1 MRVLAIDLGA
11 RRIGLALSDPTGTVA
26 RPWRTLESRGSIEE
40 DAASIASI
48 IDELHADDDGLS
60 AAVVGLPVRLD
71 GSPNDQTPRTRAFAA
86 RLAARVRT
94 PIVLQDER
102 LTSRE
107 AERRLA
113 LGEKDWRR
121 RKEKL
126 DAAAAA
132 VILEDYLAS
141 AERGGGR

>member
-26 RPWRTLESRGSIEE
+26 RPWRTLESCGSIEE

-48 IDELHADDDGLS
+48 IDELHAAADGLS

-71 GSPNDQTPRTRAFAA
+71 GSPNDQTPRARAFAA